1 MASLQ
6 NNATELKDKQAV
18 LQKQRDELTAELK
31 EDPEELN
38 KKLESCRNDYIQ
50 LLQDQATTNNQIVN
64 LNTELK
70 RSKADTSYQNSDVS
84 KQLSEAKTELEKLRA
99 EGKTLTEKRK
109 SEKIKLAEVGDQ
121 NSDLTNKVNQLRQT
135 VADERGKLEKLRLVM
150 KL

>member
-1 MASLQ
+1 MRLASLQ
-6 NNATELKDKQAV
+6 KNATELKDKQAV

-99 EGKTLTEKRK
+99 EGKTFTEKRK
-109 SEKIKLAEVGDQ
+109 SER
-121 NSDLTNKVNQLRQT
+121 SS
-135 VADERGKLEKLRLVM
+135 
-150 KL
+150 